1 MEQQSSNDPL
11 YLPCLAVINR
21 VESRESERYKYTKMV
36 FGGSTKNSRTFPTSS
51 SDYSPTKYPRRFAGF
66 GNIFWTFILADVNTN
81 KSAWK
86 VSNFTLSGN
95 SDVATKTCYTLSI
108 YISFS

>member
-21 VESRESERYKYTKMV
+21 VENRESERYKYTKMV

-51 SDYSPTKYPRRFAGF
+51 SDYSPTKYLRRFADF

-81 KSAWK
+81 KVLGKFPTS
-86 VSNFTLSGN
+86 LYQ
-95 SDVATKTCYTLSI
+95 ATQMWLLRHVTR
-108 YISFS
+108 